1 MIERRYNFVNKPIS
15 KMTLDE
21 LWDCCE
27 ANNGGS
33 YGHNIIAVICRETE
47 ERFGKA
53 EATRMYNVYLKD

>member
-1 MIERRYNFVNKPIS
+1 MNKPIS

-21 LWDCCE
+21 LWACCE
-27 ANNGGS
+27 ANDGRS

-53 EATRMYNVYLKD
+53 EAKKMYNSYLKD